1 MKYFF
6 IFSLLIITSCTS
18 IKYSHN
24 HFADCEKKFSKFTDI
39 STCAL
44 KEIQEDCNNNSLN
57 CQNEK
62 SRFVITMK
70 RLQIMVDNNEI
81 SDNEAM
87 FRYYNLI
94 DFEESK
100 FKTIRNMHF
109 SDYQYYPNNY
119 YFRGTPSCYFSGTSF
134 CY

>member
-1 MKYFF
+1 MKYVL
-6 IFSLLIITSCTS
+6 IFNLLIMASCS
-18 IKYSHN
+18 YNKHPHSYFS
-24 HFADCEKKFSKFTDI
+24 DCEKKFSEFTNL
-39 STCAL
+39 SSCAL
-44 KEIQEDCNNNSLN
+44 KQIEEDCDNVSN
-57 CQNEK
+57 CQNEDV
-62 SRFVITMK
+62 RFVDIIK

-100 FKTIRNMHF
+100 FRKVRNTGF
-109 SDYQYYPNNY
+109 SNYHYYWNDFNV
-119 YFRGTPSCYFSGTSF
+119 RGNPPCYFSRTSF

>member
-1 MKYFF
+1 MKYFL
-6 IFSLLIITSCTS
+6 IFNLLVMTSCS
-18 IKYSHN
+18 YSKNPHSY
-24 HFADCEKKFSKFTDI
+24 FADCEKKFSEFNNL
-39 STCAL
+39 SSCAL
-44 KEIQEDCNNNSLN
+44 KEIEEDCYNDSK
-57 CQNEK
+57 CRNEN
-62 SRFVITMK
+62 SRFVDIIK

-100 FKTIRNMHF
+100 FKKVRNMGF
-109 SDYQYYPNNY
+109 SNYHYYWNDFNV
-119 YFRGTPSCYFSGTSF
+119 RGNPPCYFSRTSF

>member
-24 HFADCEKKFSKFTDI
+24 YFADCEKKFSKFTDL
-39 STCAL
+39 SKCAL

-100 FKTIRNMHF
+100 FYTMRNMDLLNYHHF
-109 SDYQYYPNNY
+109 PNNY
-119 YFRGTPSCYFSGTSF
+119 YLKGIPPCYFSRTGL